1 MFADSTHLR
10 WADRALA
17 GRTSNLGG
25 IWLVVGLCQTKY
37 RAAISSRYHV
47 PQWRESR
54 ASELVLLNE
63 NPLSE
68 SRTTAAPPKTPIPIT
83 YVHAIPFR
91 GLSAQDLPAFTW
103 VLSASDR
110 HVSGCGGTLYERSLE
125 ISTQSPC
132 ALSSPSAWSYVT
144 FRL

>member
-1 MFADSTHLR
+1 MRALDVIHKGLGMHGSVCDSTHLC

-17 GRTSNLGG
+17 GCMSNLGG

-47 PQWRESR
+47 PQWCESR

-68 SRTTAAPPKTPIPIT
+68 SRTTAERTAGSPDIFVTQLQQWI
-83 YVHAIPFR
+83 
-91 GLSAQDLPAFTW
+91 LSFFSMTLATNII
-103 VLSASDR
+103 
-110 HVSGCGGTLYERSLE
+110 GTGMIFLLHKS
-125 ISTQSPC
+125 IFQN
-132 ALSSPSAWSYVT
+132 
-144 FRL
+144 